1 VTRNLTRGQQRTLL
15 ALGGLPT
22 TEQDLAV
29 RVGPRCTV
37 STTMQCI
44 ATCFTCGAPVLRAFN
59 AVQLDPVPVDQ
70 GTPGAMSL
78 GCLGGFLWA
87 SSAIDGQPQHQLHTH
102 QLDGA

>member
-37 STTMQCI
+37 STTVRCLYALQ
-44 ATCFTCGAPVLRAFN
+44 R
-59 AVQLDPVPVDQ
+59 
-70 GTPGAMSL
+70 L
-78 GCLGGFLWA
+78 GLA
-87 SSAIDGQPQHQLHTH
+87 EN
-102 QLDGA
+102 DGAGRWRLTPRGASRRHLLETP